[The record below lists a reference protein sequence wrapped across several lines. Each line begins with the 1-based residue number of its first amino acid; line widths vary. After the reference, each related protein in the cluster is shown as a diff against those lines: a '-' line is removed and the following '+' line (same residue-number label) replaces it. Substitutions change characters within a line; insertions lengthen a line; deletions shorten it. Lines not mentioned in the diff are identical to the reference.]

1 MGGVVPRP
9 PPKVGSTGLRAGKC
23 AEKGDFMA
31 AKKDLTIDE
40 KALKEFRRL
49 KRIFKDL
56 PKDTLCIVLPIIRN
70 VAFMTVTLDDLQ
82 DTINKDGVVV
92 EYQNGENQWGT
103 KKSPEVDV
111 YNTMIKNYNT
121 TVKQLAEFLPK
132 GSDDDEAN
140 DIMKFAMKTRK

>member
-1 MGGVVPRP
+1 M
-9 PPKVGSTGLRAGKC
+9 TI
-23 AEKGDFMA
+23 
-31 AKKDLTIDE
+31 KKDLTIDE
-40 KALKEFRRL
+40 QTGENIAKDVEVITKIQRQILRQRRIEKLAKTELRRL
-49 KRIFKDL
+49 KKIFRDL
-56 PKDTLCIVLPIIRN
+56 PKDTQAIVLPIIRN

-82 DTINKDGVVV
+82 ETINKDGVVV

-140 DIMKFAMKTRK
+140 DIMKFAMKSRK